1 MNQMMDISTIQ
12 EDNQLL
18 QKITKYYCDNSIENN
33 PKNVN
38 NLMDFN
44 IPIQQILPNDIVNSS
59 NLKSDVDENG
69 IKRKQFQNDLSLC
82 EKLKKQKII

>member
-44 IPIQQILPNDIVNSS
+44 IPIQQILPNDIVNS
-59 NLKSDVDENG
+59 
-69 IKRKQFQNDLSLC
+69 
-82 EKLKKQKII
+82 